1 MDKMIVCLGFTSN
14 NPGEV
19 REVKQ
24 NWPWVNNYWSW
35 VIETAIHYTSLY
47 FFLIFLKFS
56 TSNIFQNYYIRIGF
70 VSVFIATSLTVL
82 KEVTFQDRATG
93 EIHKLLPRLYR
104 FTKIPYAQCTLLK
117 KSKNILWE
125 EELKDAST
133 YSICFPWSQLS
144 GDASSH
150 TATNTVWGPG
160 SDFYVDTRK
169 IVYFIKEHSTIMQYE
184 TSQLLFCAVSLG
196 SIAIVLFSLSC
207 SLTLLMPLPQ
217 VAWQHNYLCKKKK
230 K

>member
-1 MDKMIVCLGFTSN
+1 MIFIIPVF
-14 NPGEV
+14 
-19 REVKQ
+19 
-24 NWPWVNNYWSW
+24 
-35 VIETAIHYTSLY
+35 

-56 TSNIFQNYYIRIGF
+56 TSIIFQNYYIRIGF
-70 VSVFIATSLTVL
+70 VFVFIATSLTVL
-82 KEVTFQDRATG
+82 KEVMFQDRATG
-93 EIHKLLPRLYR
+93 EIHKLSPRLYR

-133 YSICFPWSQLS
+133 YSICFQLS

-217 VAWQHNYLCKKKK
+217 VAWQHNYLCKKSKEKVNDSLKK
-230 K
+230 KKTHLHE